1 MLAREPDRP
10 GALTPDS
17 RHRQHLAGPPE
28 GVPTAGELLG
38 CPRHRRGPVRPAGP
52 GGRDRRR
59 VGRVE
64 LCHALDDWQQ
74 TNVVAGH
81 VAHRAGNDVHL
92 ADGGEFVHQQQ
103 ALVLE
108 CLVVLRQFLGVEVD
122 QLTEEQIDA
131 LVDIYGPIQIHQIN
145 KMIGSAKELEN
156 EIKYSDVVAVVA
168 PVELQAEF
176 LQVANGIPV
185 ISCRNKRTIV
195 KTEDGKEEKEKYVFG
210 GWYEIEK
217 IDIVTRDL

>member
-1 MLAREPDRP
+1 MDAIETHDFEKRNMTIIEPEGKLLEKP
-10 GALTPDS
+10 TGAFIVETKSGKILYEYTVLPFEDFDEEKMSYFGLGTVAYGYLEEGDEVFDVEEKQFRIYATGPEGIPHDVWRAVASDVLWFS
-17 RHRQHLAGPPE
+17 RH
-28 GVPTAGELLG
+28 
-38 CPRHRRGPVRPAGP
+38 
-52 GGRDRRR
+52 DM
-59 VGRVE
+59 
-64 LCHALDDWQQ
+64 
-74 TNVVAGH
+74 
-81 VAHRAGNDVHL
+81 
-92 ADGGEFVHQQQ
+92 
-103 ALVLE
+103 
-108 CLVVLRQFLGVEVD
+108 
-122 QLTEEQIDA
+122 TEEQIDA